1 MKCNPEATFMSPPLV
16 PVHADTVE
24 YAKRLIDEL
33 HSSKGTSKP
42 KRSVPQV
49 PSFLRDDLNRKMSA
63 QELFGET
70 DTDNVSETDWD
81 EKKCSSSEGERS
93 GGLDEAED
101 YYSEAEHNTDSGE
114 SSGSDYESGSSFE
127 ESRKKKQA
135 RKCNVMGKSKA
146 AGSATSKQAAAA
158 RKKKHQI
165 VQERA
170 FVNSP
175 QSIHLK
181 QKMTTIAKGKSV
193 PKKKTKADASSSQS
207 QSESEKSSSENE
219 MDFEVQT
226 KTGGKATAKKKGK
239 EVVSKEAVEAG
250 KKPAKGSKHEV
261 RRVAGT
267 FEGDMREGVPIVDNR
282 PGKKRTRAG
291 RKRKDSRRGRKQA
304 RNLKGDVVD
313 KMEVLPPKSAQLRP
327 TPDQLGGVRIQHE
340 LPGVEED
347 PMLPEEVLIPLI
359 VNELAD
365 DGIVVVNEMKDE
377 LKIWDAQVSCRGG
390 YNWVM
395 GDVNSHTF
403 ADLLSNLLLYQ
414 MGHQVPTFLAWRI
427 CMQWRYSRDFYH

>member
-1 MKCNPEATFMSPPLV
+1 MA
-16 PVHADTVE
+16 
-24 YAKRLIDEL
+24 
-33 HSSKGTSKP
+33 
-42 KRSVPQV
+42 
-49 PSFLRDDLNRKMSA
+49 A

-93 GGLDEAED
+93 GGLDEPED

-181 QKMTTIAKGKSV
+181 QKMTTSAKGKSV

-207 QSESEKSSSENE
+207 QPESEKSSSEHE

-226 KTGGKATAKKKGK
+226 KTGGKLQPKK
-239 EVVSKEAVEAG
+239 
-250 KKPAKGSKHEV
+250 
-261 RRVAGT
+261 
-267 FEGDMREGVPIVDNR
+267 
-282 PGKKRTRAG
+282 
-291 RKRKDSRRGRKQA
+291 RGRKWCPRKRWKQGK
-304 RNLKGDVVD
+304 NQ
-313 KMEVLPPKSAQLRP
+313 PK
-327 TPDQLGGVRIQHE
+327 
-340 LPGVEED
+340 D
-347 PMLPEEVLIPLI
+347 P
-359 VNELAD
+359 N
-365 DGIVVVNEMKDE
+365 MK
-377 LKIWDAQVSCRGG
+377 
-390 YNWVM
+390 
-395 GDVNSHTF
+395 
-403 ADLLSNLLLYQ
+403 
-414 MGHQVPTFLAWRI
+414 
-427 CMQWRYSRDFYH
+427 